1 MKARYL
7 GHPALRDES
16 PKTVGFAGKT
26 FVRGVFRDISDIDAK
41 LLGKMRGNPA
51 FEVSE
56 DALTDDEQAAAE
68 AAELTAVPPTA
79 QGAAGP
85 NPGSL
90 DKAALLARLT
100 ALAEKH
106 PEVEITFSDRM
117 GEPKLRSVLE
127 GAQFEIGD
135 ED

>member
-41 LLGKMRGNPA
+41 VLAKLRANAA
-51 FEVSE
+51 FETSD
-56 DALTDDEQAAAE
+56 DALTEDELAAAE
-68 AAELTAVPPTA
+68 TAALTAVPPA
-79 QGAAGP
+79 AAGAP
-85 NPGSL
+85 ADAGSL

-106 PEVEITFSDRM
+106 PDVEINFSDRM
-117 GEPKLRSVLE
+117 GEPKLRSVLD
-127 GAQFEIGD
+127 GALFEIGD